1 MGRETQGRL
10 LKKHQYVVG
19 RAAMPAGEGGC
30 PVAWET
36 TAREGGGGGTGVG
49 P

>member
-10 LKKHQYVVG
+10 LRKHQYVVG
-19 RAAMPAGEGGC
+19 RATVPAGEGGM
-30 PVAWET
+30 
-36 TAREGGGGGTGVG
+36 GDHGSGGGTGVG